1 VKYFNKK
8 KSTILIVVFIEFLTV
23 LLPYD
28 ELISNIMICFSIDS
42 LNTRKD
48 TVAFVPPSSD
58 SLKEKEIIT
67 PSIDTV
73 ASSNAAIM
81 NVIKKDKIVKRN
93 GDSIFCKIIGK
104 NLYEVEYQ
112 KSGSKTITKLSTA
125 SIKELFYSDGRYELI
140 DNNPEKK
147 KKDWTV
153 TAAEKDWNKVL
164 VTSEQADVAGMIEK
178 GNIEAA
184 FEAKKMN
191 TDVDFLEKNAYS
203 ILKKK
208 AYSLKAVAVLIV
220 SKTINRTY
228 GELPNIVVK
237 AVAYGKE

>member
-1 VKYFNKK
+1 VNYFNIEKN
-8 KSTILIVVFIEFLTV
+8 TIITIVFMEFLTV
-23 LLPYD
+23 ILPYNA
-28 ELISNIMICFSIDS
+28 LLSNTINCIASDS
-42 LNTRKD
+42 LNIPKD
-48 TVAFVPPSSD
+48 SVVVPAATD
-58 SLKEKEIIT
+58 SLKEKIIFT
-67 PSIDTV
+67 PKADSVAPSSIV
-73 ASSNAAIM
+73 PQ
-81 NVIKKDKIVKRN
+81 NVFKMDIIVKRN
-93 GDSIFCKIIGK
+93 GDSILCKIIGK

-112 KSGSKTITKLSTA
+112 KQGNKTSTKLSTA
-125 SIKELFYSDGRYELI
+125 SVKEFFYSDGRYELI

-164 VTSEQADVAGMIEK
+164 VTSEQADVAGMVEK
-178 GNIEAA
+178 GNIEAT

-208 AYSLKAVAVLIV
+208 AYSLKAVAVLVV

-228 GELPNIVVK
+228 GELPNIIVK